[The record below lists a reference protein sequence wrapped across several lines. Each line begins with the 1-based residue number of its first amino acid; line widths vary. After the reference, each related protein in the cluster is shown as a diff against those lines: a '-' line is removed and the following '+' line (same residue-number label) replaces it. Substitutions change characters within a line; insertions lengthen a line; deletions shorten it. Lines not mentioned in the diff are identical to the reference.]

1 MFKCNK
7 QHCIEV
13 DNAENNLRKSNI
25 ESVTRSL
32 NLFHMNKKQFQ
43 LHIFKKDSDVSLLEL
58 LQIVS

>member
-32 NLFHMNKKQFQ
+32 NLFHMNKTQFQ